1 MADVA
6 VAHPFVSTKAD
17 GADTTRVRPSNWNAN
32 HLYAGGADDDVVA
45 YDTASATKGTW
56 VKRRKVLASGVITT
70 AVGNVG
76 AGTDDLMSFTLAAG
90 ALGTDKQTLAITVW
104 GTTAGNANVKTVTF
118 NFGATVVTI
127 NPTTAAPNAQNWRAE
142 FTIVRT
148 GAATQLLSGRA
159 TFGAVQ
165 EGTFAATPT
174 ATLSGAVVIKCTGAA
189 TADNDIIQVGM
200 IVEQLN

>member
-70 AVGNVG
+70 AVGNVD

-90 ALGTDKQTLAITVW
+90 ALGTDKQALAITVW
-104 GTTAGNANVKTVTF
+104 GTTAGNANVKTVTL
-118 NFGATVVTI
+118 NFGATVVTL
-127 NPTTAAPNAQNWRAE
+127 NATTAAPNAQNWYAR
-142 FTIVRT
+142 IVVVRT
-148 GAATQLLSGRA
+148 GAATQLLSGFA
-159 TFGAVQ
+159 SFGAVH
-165 EGTFAATPT
+165 EGTFSASPA
-174 ATLSGAVVIKCTGAA
+174 ATLSGAVIIKCTGAA
-189 TADNDIIQVGM
+189 TTTNDIIQVGM